1 MHLHV
6 ENLTMRFGGVVALE
20 GVSLG
25 LDQGEILGLIGPNG
39 SGKSTLFNVVTG
51 FYRASA
57 GRVLL
62 DEEDLT
68 ELYPHEIA
76 TWGLARTFQN
86 LNLFNQM
93 TVLENVMVGMHA
105 RTSAGLRHFF
115 YNLGRVAREERGIRK
130 RAREILGEMGLEE
143 HSDEQAKNLPYGI
156 QKRLEIARALASDPK
171 FLLLD
176 EPAAGLNLAE
186 TETLQE
192 TIDQILRKGIAILL
206 VEHNMRIV
214 MNICPRICVLNYGAK
229 IAEGTPSEVS
239 ENEAVVEAYL
249 GKRKR

>member
-6 ENLTMRFGGVVALE
+6 ENLTMRFGGVVALD
-20 GVSLG
+20 GVSVG

-57 GRVLL
+57 GRVFL

-68 ELYPHEIA
+68 ELYPHEITA
-76 TWGLARTFQN
+76 WGLARTFQN
-86 LNLFNQM
+86 LNLFNHM
-93 TVLENVMVGMHA
+93 TVLENVMVGMHP

-115 YNLGRVAREERGIRK
+115 YNLGRVAREERDIRE
-130 RAREILGEMGLEE
+130 RAHEMLGEMGLKEY
-143 HSDEQAKNLPYGI
+143 SNEQAKNLPYGI

-186 TETLQE
+186 TEMLQE
-192 TIDQILRKGIAILL
+192 TIGQILKKGIAILL

-229 IAEGTPSEVS
+229 IAEGTPSEIS
-239 ENEAVVEAYL
+239 EDEAVVEAYL

>member
-6 ENLTMRFGGVVALE
+6 ENLTMRFGGIVALE
-20 GVSLG
+20 GVSLR

-51 FYRASA
+51 FYRASS

-68 ELYPHEIA
+68 ELYPHEIT

-115 YNLGRVAREERGIRK
+115 YNLGRVAREEREIRE

-186 TETLQE
+186 TGTLQE

-239 ENEAVVEAYL
+239 DNEAVVEAYL